1 VKRESYYRDML
12 AKQVGGRIEVT
23 LPFGRA
29 DVMTDAVVYEVE
41 PITRWRVGAAQAL
54 QYSAQVTQQGA
65 LAVYGQPELL
75 ATVYSGLPSLPPP
88 RLELWWLDGD
98 EFVPIES
105 YEQVGLFVPDPGSD
119 LAAFKE
125 AVRSLALNRNLR
137 GNAMKLALLETL
149 GYTANEA
156 LDALGVTEAGKRS
169 RTRMQKRRALVLASP
184 RRRLPDHGS
193 DEEFHGIL
201 GGGLTA

>member
-1 VKRESYYRDML
+1 ML

-75 ATVYSGLPSLPPP
+75 AKVYSGLQSLPPP

-98 EFVPIES
+98 EFVPVES
-105 YEQVGLFVPDPGSD
+105 YEQAKLAVPDPSTD
-119 LAAFKE
+119 LGALKE

-137 GNAMKLALLETL
+137 GHAMKLALLELL
-149 GYTANEA
+149 GCTVNEA
-156 LDALGVTEAGKRS
+156 LDALGVTEASNRS
-169 RTRMQKRRALVLASP
+169 RTRTQKRRALALASP
-184 RRRLPDHGS
+184 RRRLPNRDS
-193 DEEFHGIL
+193 DGAEEFLGIL
-201 GGGLTA
+201 DGGGRPSGVPR